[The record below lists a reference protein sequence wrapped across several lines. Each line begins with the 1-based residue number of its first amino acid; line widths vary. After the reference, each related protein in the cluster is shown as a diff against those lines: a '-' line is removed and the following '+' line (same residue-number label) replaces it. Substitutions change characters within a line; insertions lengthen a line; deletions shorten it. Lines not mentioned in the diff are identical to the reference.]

1 MRWICTVCKY
11 EHEGDE
17 PPDICP
23 VCKKGK
29 EFFEPAEAPE
39 STGEPEEEPA
49 EEPGETRS
57 WYCTV
62 CKYVH
67 QGDGPPDIC
76 PVCKKPWDKFVPH
89 VDGEPVLAGPPAGA
103 TPAPAP
109 AEAVKAD
116 RWRCV
121 VCNHIHD
128 GSAPPDICPVCGKGK
143 EFFQPETAGP
153 EHSHEGLAGL
163 VEKMHLHPVTAH
175 FPNGS
180 LPLALVAWVAYLV
193 TGEGSLERTAFYLT
207 MIAVVVSPVTFFSGW
222 SDAKHRFGST
232 TTGVFPEKK
241 LWSWV
246 LMAVITG
253 LAPWRLA
260 VGWDVAPDTTAEIAI
275 YSSFLLL
282 GNALVARLGMLGG
295 KLVFGH

>member
-1 MRWICTVCKY
+1 MKWVCTVCTY
-11 EHEGDE
+11 EHEGDQ

-23 VCKKGK
+23 VCKKPK
-29 EFFEPAEAPE
+29 EAFEPVDEA
-39 STGEPEEEPA
+39 
-49 EEPGETRS
+49 GETRQ

-67 QGDGPPDIC
+67 EGEGPPHIC
-76 PVCKKPWDKFVPH
+76 PVCKKPWDKFVPQ
-89 VDGEPVLAGPPAGA
+89 VDGEPVLTGPPAQA
-103 TPAPAP
+103 PPKPAAAPAP
-109 AEAVKAD
+109 IKAE

-128 GSAPPDICPVCGKGK
+128 GSEPPDVCPVCGKGK
-143 EFFQPETAGP
+143 EFFQPETQGP
-153 EHSHEGLAGL
+153 EHTHKGVAGL
-163 VEKMHLHPVTAH
+163 VEKLHLHPVTAH

-193 TGEGSLERTAFYLT
+193 IGEGSLERTAFYLT
-207 MIAVVVSPVTFFSGW
+207 MIAVVVAPVTFFSGW

-246 LMAVITG
+246 LMAVAVG
-253 LAPWRLA
+253 LAAWRLA
-260 VGWDVAPDTTAEIAI
+260 VGWDAAPDTTAEIAI
-275 YSSFLLL
+275 YTSFLLL
-282 GNALVARLGMLGG
+282 ANALVARLGMLGG